1 MKPLFIPLKAIYY
14 EAFKDGIK
22 TEELRRYG
30 KRWNLE
36 TCIVGRKVAL
46 SKGYGKQ
53 DRMIGVIWRFKK
65 QHGFLF
71 GATDRASIL
80 GVYGTL
86 DIDIAVI
93 SITNLTPWGGQYEPD
108 IHSF

>member
-1 MKPLFIPLKAIYY
+1 MKPLFLPLKTIYY
-14 EAFKDGIK
+14 EAFKDGSK

-30 KRWNLE
+30 KRWNKE
-36 TCIVGRKVAL
+36 TCVVGRKVVL

-71 GATDRASIL
+71 GATDRPSIL

-93 SITNLTPWGGQYEPD
+93 SITNLTPWGGA
-108 IHSF
+108 I